1 MISLVKLLVSE
12 KYELIRICSAFHTL
26 CIGTLEFGFVRLN
39 SDLCAFAYH
48 ASHRL
53 FFGFANLLDS

>member
-1 MISLVKLLVSE
+1 MVSLVKLLVSE

-26 CIGTLEFGFVRLN
+26 RIGTLEFGFVRLN
-39 SDLCAFAYH
+39 LDLCAFAYH

-53 FFGFANLLDS
+53 FFGLAYLLDS